1 MKEETKRLLTAC
13 FLTLFIVIF
22 IFAQRGLLKESNIVK
37 WDFTLR
43 SLFNNKATIFLLK
56 NRIDIILVVLMII
69 LISVIFTTNEFKPNK
84 LQPKVQNTVVI
95 EGLTTLN
102 DDDEKTEMVEAVVDE
117 LIARYKCGTSECGW
131 DIVTYG
137 KSKYPNNDDED
148 YDTPLRD
155 DWNSKKEAKYHYNDY
170 LGSSGYQYLEDKIFA
185 KFKEEIIVS
194 GGDIESK
201 LNENDN
207 VSIRD
212 ELIAVGM
219 EEIERVNE
227 YIEDQKHN
235 DEAGIMIPDI
245 CDDELQKLRP
255 IYHDE
260 IDNDYGYYNEN
271 MGELRKQIDDKNIT
285 LTEQEIRNKISGL
298 KTNNIQLQQDISYY
312 ISRRKGNCEMDTN
325 KDGIITTT
333 ESGTMFGGSMQ
344 GFTNM
349 FSKNTFKEALQ
360 TLKQDRKL
368 LENMDNQYNKTNSD
382 IETDLIKNEYR
393 TGAYALGIVIVGGLI
408 VSRFQN
414 K

>member
-22 IFAQRGLLKESNIVK
+22 IFAQRGLLKETNIVK

-69 LISVIFTTNEFKPNK
+69 LISVIFTTSEFKPNK
-84 LQPKVQNTVVI
+84 LQPRVQNTVVI
-95 EGLTTLN
+95 EGLTSLN
-102 DDDEKTEMVEAVVDE
+102 DSEKSEMVKAVVDE
-117 LIARYKCGTSECGW
+117 LIARYKCGENCQWSTKSNKPSE
-131 DIVTYG
+131 
-137 KSKYPNNDDED
+137 YPDTNKDKLTEEWNLKKNNTDD
-148 YDTPLRD
+148 YD
-155 DWNSKKEAKYHYNDY
+155 KY
-170 LGSSGYQYLEDKIFA
+170 LGYDGYMEVENKILA
-185 KFKEEIIVS
+185 KFK
-194 GGDIESK
+194 
-201 LNENDN
+201 
-207 VSIRD
+207 D
-212 ELIAVGM
+212 ELDKISFTDNIVASNTDLENIKATLLAVGDTEIKRVDKYR
-219 EEIERVNE
+219 EE
-227 YIEDQKHN
+227 QKQQR
-235 DEAGIMIPDI
+235 DAGIMIPNI

-255 IYHDE
+255 IYQDE
-260 IDNDYGYYNEN
+260 IDIGMGSYNEN
-271 MGELRKQIDDKNIT
+271 MGELRQQINDKNIT

-298 KTNNIQLQQDISYY
+298 KTNNIQLQQDISHY
-312 ISRRKGNCEMDTN
+312 IARRKGNCEMDKN
-325 KDGIITTT
+325 NNGAIMDS
-333 ESGTMFGGSMQ
+333 ESTAIFSGSVQ

-360 TLKQDRKL
+360 TLKQDLKL

>member
-22 IFAQRGLLKESNIVK
+22 IFAQRGLLKETSIIK

-69 LISVIFTTNEFKPNK
+69 LISVIFTTSEFKPNK

-102 DDDEKTEMVEAVVDE
+102 DSEKEIMVKAVVDE
-117 LIARYKCGTSECGW
+117 LIARYKCGENCQWSTKSNKPSE
-131 DIVTYG
+131 
-137 KSKYPNNDDED
+137 YPDTDKDKLTEEWNLKKNNTDD
-148 YDTPLRD
+148 YD
-155 DWNSKKEAKYHYNDY
+155 KY
-170 LGSSGYQYLEDKIFA
+170 LGYDGYMEVENKILA
-185 KFKEEIIVS
+185 RFKEELDKISSTYVE
-194 GGDIESK
+194 DDD
-201 LNENDN
+201 LEN
-207 VSIRD
+207 IKAT
-212 ELIAVGM
+212 LLAVGKT
-219 EEIERVNE
+219 EIERVDKYRE
-227 YIEDQKHN
+227 EQKQQR
-235 DEAGIMIPDI
+235 EAGIMIPDI

-255 IYHDE
+255 IYQDE
-260 IDNDYGYYNEN
+260 IASGIGSYNNN
-271 MGELRKQIDDKNIT
+271 MKELREQINDGKNIT
-285 LTEQEIRNKISGL
+285 LTEDEIRNKISGL

-312 ISRRKGNCEMDTN
+312 ISRRKGNCEMDTD
-325 KDGIITTT
+325 KDGIIMDS

-360 TLKQDRKL
+360 TLKKDQKL

>member
-22 IFAQRGLLKESNIVK
+22 IFAQRGLLKETNIVK

-43 SLFNNKATIFLLK
+43 SLFNNKATIFLIK

-69 LISVIFTTNEFKPNK
+69 LISVIFTTSEFKPNK

-102 DDDEKTEMVEAVVDE
+102 DSEKEIMVKAVVDE
-117 LIARYKCGTSECGW
+117 LIARYKCGENCQWSTKSNKPSE
-131 DIVTYG
+131 
-137 KSKYPNNDDED
+137 YPDTDKDKLTEEWNLKKNNTDD
-148 YDTPLRD
+148 YD
-155 DWNSKKEAKYHYNDY
+155 KY
-170 LGSSGYQYLEDKIFA
+170 LGYDGYMEVENKILA
-185 KFKEEIIVS
+185 RFKEELDKISSTYVE
-194 GGDIESK
+194 DDD
-201 LNENDN
+201 LEN
-207 VSIRD
+207 IKAT
-212 ELIAVGM
+212 LLAVGKT
-219 EEIERVNE
+219 EIERVYKYRE
-227 YIEDQKHN
+227 EQKQQR
-235 DEAGIMIPDI
+235 EAGIMIPDI

-255 IYHDE
+255 IYQDE
-260 IDNDYGYYNEN
+260 IASGIGSYNNN
-271 MGELRKQIDDKNIT
+271 MKELREQINDGKNIT
-285 LTEQEIRNKISGL
+285 LTEDEIRNKISGL

-312 ISRRKGNCEMDTN
+312 ISRRKGNCEMDTD
-325 KDGIITTT
+325 KDGIIMDS

-360 TLKQDRKL
+360 TLKKDQKL

>member
-22 IFAQRGLLKESNIVK
+22 IFAQRGLLKETSIIK

-69 LISVIFTTNEFKPNK
+69 LISVIFTTSEFKPNK

-102 DDDEKTEMVEAVVDE
+102 DSEKEIMVKAVVDE
-117 LIARYKCGTSECGW
+117 LIARYKCGENCQWSTKSNKPSE
-131 DIVTYG
+131 
-137 KSKYPNNDDED
+137 YPDTDKDKLTEEWNLKKNNTDD
-148 YDTPLRD
+148 YD
-155 DWNSKKEAKYHYNDY
+155 KY
-170 LGSSGYQYLEDKIFA
+170 LGYDGYMEVENKILA
-185 KFKEEIIVS
+185 RFKEELDKISSTYVE
-194 GGDIESK
+194 DDD
-201 LNENDN
+201 LEN
-207 VSIRD
+207 IKAT
-212 ELIAVGM
+212 LLAVGKT
-219 EEIERVNE
+219 EIERVDKYRE
-227 YIEDQKHN
+227 EQKQQR
-235 DEAGIMIPDI
+235 EAGIMIPDI

-260 IDNDYGYYNEN
+260 IASGIGSYNNN
-271 MGELRKQIDDKNIT
+271 MTDLREQINDKNIT

-312 ISRRKGNCEMDTN
+312 ISRRKGNCEMDTD
-325 KDGIITTT
+325 KDGIIMDS

-360 TLKQDRKL
+360 TLKKDQKL

>member
-22 IFAQRGLLKESNIVK
+22 IFAQRGLLKETNIVK

-69 LISVIFTTNEFKPNK
+69 LISVIFTTSEFKPNK
-84 LQPKVQNTVVI
+84 LQPRVQNTVVI
-95 EGLTTLN
+95 EGLTSLN
-102 DDDEKTEMVEAVVDE
+102 DSEKSEMVKAVVDE
-117 LIARYKCGTSECGW
+117 LIARYKCGTNACNW
-131 DIVTYG
+131 DINTYG
-137 KSKYPNNDDED
+137 ESKYPDKDKDKNKLTAE
-148 YDTPLRD
+148 
-155 DWNSKKEAKYHYNDY
+155 WNSKKDELRKNYDKY
-170 LGSSGYQYLEDKIFA
+170 LGYDGYQDLEGTIFA

-194 GGDIESK
+194 GGDLENIETT
-201 LNENDN
+201 LE
-207 VSIRD
+207 D
-212 ELIAVGM
+212 EGNK
-219 EEIERVNE
+219 EIERVDKYRE
-227 YIEDQKHN
+227 EQKQQR
-235 DEAGIMIPDI
+235 DAGIMIPNI

-255 IYHDE
+255 IYEDE
-260 IDNDYGYYNEN
+260 IARGIGSYNNNMTDLREQINDG
-271 MGELRKQIDDKNIT
+271 KNIT
-285 LTEQEIRNKISGL
+285 LTEDEIRNKISGL

-312 ISRRKGNCEMDTN
+312 ISRRIGNCEMDTDN
-325 KDGIITTT
+325 DGIITTT
-333 ESGTMFGGSMQ
+333 ES
-344 GFTNM
+344 FTNM

>member
-22 IFAQRGLLKESNIVK
+22 IFAQRGLLKETNIIK
-37 WDFTLR
+37 WDLTLR
-43 SLFNNKATIFLLK
+43 NLFNNKVAIFLLK

-69 LISVIFTTNEFKPNK
+69 LISVIFTTSEFKPNK

-95 EGLTTLN
+95 EGLTTN
-102 DDDEKTEMVEAVVDE
+102 SEKKTMVEAVVDE
-117 LIARYKCGTSECGW
+117 LIASYKCGTNACNW
-131 DIVTYG
+131 DSSTYG
-137 KSKYPNNDDED
+137 NSEYLNNDNED
-148 YDTPLRD
+148 GETPLRD
-155 DWNSKKEAKYHYNDY
+155 DWNSKKDVKDGYNDY
-170 LGSSGYQYLEDKIFA
+170 LGSSGYQYLEGKIFA

-194 GGDIESK
+194 GDNIENK

-207 VSIRD
+207 ASIRA

-219 EEIERVNE
+219 EEIERVDE
-227 YIEDQKHN
+227 YIEDQKHQQ
-235 DEAGIMIPDI
+235 EAGIMIPDI
-245 CDDELQKLRP
+245 CDDELQQLRP

-260 IDNDYGYYNEN
+260 IQNDIGYYNNN
-271 MGELRKQIDDKNIT
+271 MTDLREQINDPDKNIT
-285 LTEQEIRNKISGL
+285 LTEDEIRDKINGL
-298 KTNNIQLQQDISYY
+298 KTNNLELQRNVYNY
-312 ISRRKGNCEMDTN
+312 IASRKRNCEMDTDN
-325 KDGIITTT
+325 DGMIT
-333 ESGTMFGGSMQ
+333 ES
-344 GFTNM
+344 FTNM

-360 TLKQDRKL
+360 TLKKDQKL

-393 TGAYALGIVIVGGLI
+393 TGAYALGIVIVGVLI

>member
-312 ISRRKGNCEMDTN
+312 ISRRKGNCEMDTDN
-325 KDGIITTT
+325 NGIITTT
-333 ESGTMFGGSMQ
+333 ESGTMFGGSRQ
-344 GFTNM
+344 EFTNM

>member
-22 IFAQRGLLKESNIVK
+22 IFAQRGLLKETSIIK

-95 EGLTTLN
+95 EGLTTL
-102 DDDEKTEMVEAVVDE
+102 DDVEKKKMVEAVVDE
-117 LIARYKCGTSECGW
+117 LIARYKCGENCQWSTKSNKPSE
-131 DIVTYG
+131 
-137 KSKYPNNDDED
+137 YPDTDKDKLTEEWNLKKNNTDD
-148 YDTPLRD
+148 YD
-155 DWNSKKEAKYHYNDY
+155 KY
-170 LGSSGYQYLEDKIFA
+170 LGYDGYMDVENKILA
-185 KFKEEIIVS
+185 KFK
-194 GGDIESK
+194 
-201 LNENDN
+201 
-207 VSIRD
+207 D
-212 ELIAVGM
+212 ELDKISFTDNIVASNTDLENIKATLLAVGDT
-219 EEIERVNE
+219 EIKRVDK
-227 YIEDQKHN
+227 YREDLKQQQ
-235 DEAGIMIPDI
+235 EAGIMIPDI

-255 IYHDE
+255 IYQDE
-260 IDNDYGYYNEN
+260 IASGIGSYNNN
-271 MGELRKQIDDKNIT
+271 MKELREQINDGKNIT
-285 LTEQEIRNKISGL
+285 LTEDEIRNKISGL

-312 ISRRKGNCEMDTN
+312 ISRRKGNCEMDTDN
-325 KDGIITTT
+325 DGIITTT
-333 ESGTMFGGSMQ
+333 ESGTMFGGSRQ
-344 GFTNM
+344 GFINM

>member
-22 IFAQRGLLKESNIVK
+22 IFAQRGLLKETSIIK

-69 LISVIFTTNEFKPNK
+69 LISVIFTTSEFKPNK

-95 EGLTTLN
+95 EGLTTLTN
-102 DDDEKTEMVEAVVDE
+102 SEKEIMVKTLVDE
-117 LIARYKCGTSECGW
+117 LIARYKCGTSECNW
-131 DIVTYG
+131 DIDTYG
-137 KSKYPNNDDED
+137 ESKYPDNDKNKLTAE
-148 YDTPLRD
+148 
-155 DWNSKKEAKYHYNDY
+155 WNSKKDELRKKYDKY
-170 LGSSGYQYLEDKIFA
+170 LGYDGYMEVENKIHA
-185 KFKEEIIVS
+185 RFKEELDKISSTYVK
-194 GGDIESK
+194 DDDLKNIEAT
-201 LNENDN
+201 L
-207 VSIRD
+207 
-212 ELIAVGM
+212 LAVGDT
-219 EEIERVNE
+219 EIKRVDK
-227 YIEDQKHN
+227 YREDLKQQQ
-235 DEAGIMIPDI
+235 EAGIMIPDI

-255 IYHDE
+255 IYQDE
-260 IDNDYGYYNEN
+260 IASGIGSYNNN
-271 MGELRKQIDDKNIT
+271 MTDLREQINDKNIT

-312 ISRRKGNCEMDTN
+312 ISRRKGNCEMDTD
-325 KDGIITTT
+325 KDGIIMDS

-360 TLKQDRKL
+360 TLKKDQKL

>member
-22 IFAQRGLLKESNIVK
+22 IFAQRGLLKETNIVK

-69 LISVIFTTNEFKPNK
+69 LISVIFTTSEFKPNK
-84 LQPKVQNTVVI
+84 LQPRVQNTVVI

-102 DDDEKTEMVEAVVDE
+102 DSEKTKMVEAVVDE
-117 LIARYKCGTSECGW
+117 LIARYKCGTNACNW
-131 DIVTYG
+131 DINTYG
-137 KSKYPNNDDED
+137 DSKYDQAGNTNMKGEWDTARNIIIDD
-148 YDTPLRD
+148 YD
-155 DWNSKKEAKYHYNDY
+155 KY
-170 LGSSGYQYLEDKIFA
+170 LGSSGYQDLEGKIFA
-185 KFKEEIIVS
+185 RFKEELDKISSTYVE
-194 GGDIESK
+194 DDD
-201 LNENDN
+201 LEN
-207 VSIRD
+207 IKAT
-212 ELIAVGM
+212 LLAVGKT
-219 EEIERVNE
+219 EIARVDTER
-227 YIEDQKHN
+227 EDLKQQQ
-235 DEAGIMIPDI
+235 EAGIMIPDI

-255 IYHDE
+255 IYEDE
-260 IDNDYGYYNEN
+260 IARGIGSYNNNMTDLREQINDG
-271 MGELRKQIDDKNIT
+271 KNIT
-285 LTEQEIRNKISGL
+285 LTEDEIRNKISGL

>member
-22 IFAQRGLLKESNIVK
+22 IFAQRGLLKETNIVK
-37 WDFTLR
+37 LDFTLR
-43 SLFNNKATIFLLK
+43 SLFNNKVAIFLLK

-69 LISVIFTTNEFKPNK
+69 LISVIFTTSEFKPNK

-95 EGLTTLN
+95 EGLTTN
-102 DDDEKTEMVEAVVDE
+102 SEKKTMVEAVVDE
-117 LIARYKCGTSECGW
+117 LIASYKCGTNACNW
-131 DIVTYG
+131 DSSTYG
-137 KSKYPNNDDED
+137 NSEYLNNDNED
-148 YDTPLRD
+148 GETPLRD
-155 DWNSKKEAKYHYNDY
+155 DWNSKKDVKDGYNDY
-170 LGSSGYQYLEDKIFA
+170 LGSSGYQYLEGKIFA

-194 GGDIESK
+194 GDNIENK

-207 VSIRD
+207 ASIRA

-219 EEIERVNE
+219 EEIERVDE
-227 YIEDQKHN
+227 YIEDQKHQQ
-235 DEAGIMIPDI
+235 EAGIMIPDI
-245 CDDELQKLRP
+245 CDDELQQLRP

-260 IDNDYGYYNEN
+260 IQNDIGYYNNN
-271 MGELRKQIDDKNIT
+271 MTDLREQINDPDKNIT
-285 LTEQEIRNKISGL
+285 LTEDEIRDKINGL
-298 KTNNIQLQQDISYY
+298 KTNNLELQRNVYNY
-312 ISRRKGNCEMDTN
+312 IASRKRNCEMDTDN
-325 KDGIITTT
+325 DGMIT
-333 ESGTMFGGSMQ
+333 ES
-344 GFTNM
+344 FTNM

-360 TLKQDRKL
+360 TLKKDQKL

-393 TGAYALGIVIVGGLI
+393 TGAYALGIVIVGVLI

>member
-22 IFAQRGLLKESNIVK
+22 IFAQRGLLKETSIIK

-69 LISVIFTTNEFKPNK
+69 LISVIFTTSEFKPNK

-102 DDDEKTEMVEAVVDE
+102 DSEKEIMVKAVVDE
-117 LIARYKCGTSECGW
+117 LIARYKCGENCQWSTKSNKPSE
-131 DIVTYG
+131 
-137 KSKYPNNDDED
+137 YPDTDKDKLTEEWNLKKNNTDD
-148 YDTPLRD
+148 YD
-155 DWNSKKEAKYHYNDY
+155 KY
-170 LGSSGYQYLEDKIFA
+170 LGYDGYMEVENKILA
-185 KFKEEIIVS
+185 RFKEELDKISSTYVE
-194 GGDIESK
+194 DDD
-201 LNENDN
+201 LEN
-207 VSIRD
+207 IKAT
-212 ELIAVGM
+212 LLAVGKT
-219 EEIERVNE
+219 EIERVYKYRE
-227 YIEDQKHN
+227 EQKQQR
-235 DEAGIMIPDI
+235 EAGIMIPDI

-255 IYHDE
+255 IYQDE
-260 IDNDYGYYNEN
+260 IASGIGSYNNN
-271 MGELRKQIDDKNIT
+271 MKELREQINDGKNIT
-285 LTEQEIRNKISGL
+285 LTEDEIRNKISGL

-312 ISRRKGNCEMDTN
+312 ISRRKGNCEMDTD
-325 KDGIITTT
+325 KDGIIMDS

-360 TLKQDRKL
+360 TLKKDQKL